1 MDRRAIHFFAITSKV
16 TRNDNRLASADGADS
31 AAQKSISSQHRR
43 REPGKRNYVRYEVY
57 SCMERRKF
65 IRNISLGA
73 GLLAGGSLF
82 SRESQE
88 SNLLVGSSMP
98 DTILPP
104 KLNRGDTVALMAPA
118 GAIFNDETT
127 PKAKAALEAMGFRV
141 IVGETASKRFGYL
154 AGDDQFRASE
164 FTKFLLD
171 KNVKAIVAL
180 RGGWGCA
187 RMLPY
192 IDMTLI
198 PENPKIICGF
208 SDITTLLLAI
218 TKQIGLV
225 TFHGPVGNSTWE
237 GMTTENFLDVVQA
250 RKSSIVMKSPDTK
263 VIRDGVASGRLLGGN
278 LSIICSLIGTPHIPD
293 FTSSILF
300 LEETEEEP
308 YRIDRLLTQ
317 LQQAG
322 ILDKLSGVV
331 FGTCAKCEPEE
342 PEKSFTL
349 DEVLDFHFKNR
360 KYPVI
365 KGFAIGHIKDK
376 FTIPVG
382 MPATLDAGKLT
393 LTLTEAA
400 VK

>member
-1 MDRRAIHFFAITSKV
+1 
-16 TRNDNRLASADGADS
+16 
-31 AAQKSISSQHRR
+31 
-43 REPGKRNYVRYEVY
+43 
-57 SCMERRKF
+57 MERRKF
-65 IRNISLGA
+65 IRNISLSA
-73 GLLAGGSLF
+73 GMLAAGNLF
-82 SRESQE
+82 SRHPSTT
-88 SNLLVGSSMP
+88 LSMTSARFNSIP
-98 DTILPP
+98 DVVLPP
-104 KLNRGDTVALMAPA
+104 KLNRGDLVALVAPA

-141 IVGETASKRFGYL
+141 TVGETATKRFGYL
-154 AGDDQFRASE
+154 AGDDEFRAKE
-164 FTKFLLD
+164 FMKFITD
-171 KNVKAIVAL
+171 KEVKAIIAL

-208 SDITTLLLAI
+208 SDITTLLLAFN
-218 TKQIGLV
+218 KQLGLV

-237 GMTTENFLDVVQA
+237 GMTTENFLDVVQG
-250 RKSSIVMKSPDTK
+250 RKSPIVMKNTETK
-263 VIRDGVASGRLLGGN
+263 VIRDGVATGRLYGGN
-278 LSIICSLIGTPHIPD
+278 LSIICSLIGTNYIPD
-293 FTSSILF
+293 FTNSILF

-322 ILDKLSGVV
+322 VLDKLSGVV
-331 FGTCAKCEPEE
+331 FGTCAKCEAEE
-342 PEKSFTL
+342 PDKSFTL

-360 KYPVI
+360 KYPVV

-376 FTIPVG
+376 FTLPIG
-382 MPATLDAGKLT
+382 LPATLDAGKLT
-393 LTLTEAA
+393 LTLSEPA